1 LITLDFGVTG
11 LNQAVVA
18 GLFSSFVSV
27 QPQRNYPIHLI
38 FPFLADYVQEAFR
51 TNIVVRGG
59 VVGCLLLILRQ
70 MLLGGRQVGSG
81 RLLPVLQ
88 TFGERG
94 SLLGLVHFSWNAII
108 IPHFLGN
115 LHHIQILQRGAVFDA
130 KLEVTFF
137 VGDRVP
143 VQG

>member
-1 LITLDFGVTG
+1 
-11 LNQAVVA
+11 
-18 GLFSSFVSV
+18 
-27 QPQRNYPIHLI
+27 
-38 FPFLADYVQEAFR
+38 
-51 TNIVVRGG
+51 
-59 VVGCLLLILRQ
+59 